1 MGVTCC
7 KSKEGVLVGVLLFLI
22 SFFFFF
28 PIKDLSGL
36 FDLSVSASLVIFLQ
50 GAGSLPISW
59 G

>member
-22 SFFFFF
+22 SFFFL

-36 FDLSVSASLVIFLQ
+36 FDLSVSDSLVIFLQ

>member
-1 MGVTCC
+1 MGVTFC

-22 SFFFFF
+22 SFFFF

>member
-22 SFFFFF
+22 SFFFF